1 MRDILVTMIVFGSV
15 PFVFK
20 RPYVGVLMLAWL
32 GYMNPHRLSWGFAR
46 EFPFVLIMAMV
57 TMAAMLFAKE
67 KVRIPFKLE
76 TVLLVVFILWM
87 GVTTAMALEPATAPD
102 HYWKVVKIQ
111 IITFMTLML
120 ITDKYRINLLIWV
133 IVLSIG
139 IFGFKGGIFTITTG
153 GVYHV
158 MGPDG
163 TFIGGSN
170 EIGLAML
177 MTIPLMRYLQ
187 LQYSNKWIKMG
198 LTLLMTLNILS
209 VFGTQSRGALLG
221 IVVVGIFLI
230 WKSKRRFSFLIM
242 LALAVPLVLTFMP
255 QSWWDRM
262 ESIQHYQQD
271 ESALG
276 RINAW
281 KFAINLAEDRP
292 IVGGGYDVFIK
303 RWFRVYAPERENVHD
318 SHSIYFEVLAE
329 HGYPGLVLFVGL
341 LLATWLSGSRII
353 RACKGND
360 ELRWAENLARML
372 QVSISGYMISGA
384 FLGLAYF
391 DYIYH
396 IVAIMIMLKVLVFEK
411 EKQRSPE
418 APMVR
423 NRQMARIGLMRPEV

>member
-1 MRDILVTMIVFGSV
+1 MNTNGMEPNTIM
-15 PFVFK
+15 FK
-20 RPYVGVLMLAWL
+20 RPYFGVLMMAWL

-57 TMAAMLFAKE
+57 TMAAMLLAKE

-76 TVLLVVFILWM
+76 TTLLVIFIVWM
-87 GVTTAMALEPATAPD
+87 GVTTMTALEPVSAWD
-102 HYWKVVKIQ
+102 QYWKVVKIQ
-111 IITFMTLML
+111 IITFLTLML
-120 ITDKYRINLLIWV
+120 IKDKHRINLLIWV
-133 IVLSIG
+133 IALSIG

-158 MGPDG
+158 NGPDG
-163 TFIGGSN
+163 TFIGGNN

-187 LQYSNKWIKMG
+187 LQYSNKWIKIG
-198 LTLLMTLNILS
+198 LTVLIVLNILS
-209 VFGTQSRGALLG
+209 IFGTQSRGALLG
-221 IVVVGIFLI
+221 LVVVGVFLI

-242 LALAVPLVLTFMP
+242 LALAVPMVLTFMP

-281 KFAINLAEDRP
+281 KFAINLADDRP
-292 IVGGGYDVFIK
+292 VLGGGYDVFNK
-303 RWFRVYAPERENVHD
+303 RWFRVYAPQPENVHD

-329 HGYPGLVLFVGL
+329 HGYPGLAMFVGL
-341 LLATWLSGSRII
+341 FLTTWLSGSRII
-353 RACKGND
+353 RACKGNE

-372 QVSISGYMISGA
+372 QVSIVGYMISGA

-411 EKQRSPE
+411 EKQRSSVS
-418 APMVR
+418 PMVR
-423 NRQMARIGLMRPEV
+423 GRQLARIGMVRPEV